1 MSQTPDIVD
10 RPQFPIL
17 GSNGAKIDWQLVAD
31 HGGQANKN
39 HYQTVKRL
47 AERGGLSWSELHAV
61 LHNRPWQKM
70 DDNTAIIECR
80 ALEAQYL
87 NTDTI
92 EALRFEAI
100 DMQAT
105 IVRLTRELAEARA
118 EGARAMQKA
127 VEQVCKDQREC
138 FASEEYAT
146 PQPISSLSERFA
158 CTEILAA
165 IAILDPKQIARLEHR
180 KELSHD

>member
-1 MSQTPDIVD
+1 MTQTPNIVE

-17 GSNGAKIDWQLVAD
+17 GSNGATIDWQLVAD

-87 NTDTI
+87 NADTI
-92 EALRFEAI
+92 EALRSEATVI
-100 DMQAT
+100 
-105 IVRLTRELAEARA
+105 RLTRELGESRDAEAA
-118 EGARAMQKA
+118 EIAAWLRGPFCQMRRHPEDKAFARM
-127 VEQVCKDQREC
+127 
-138 FASEEYAT
+138 
-146 PQPISSLSERFA
+146 I
-158 CTEILAA
+158 AA
-165 IAILDPKQIARLEHR
+165 YITRHEHR